1 MIKKQKHK
9 KHSSSFQIH
18 WILYRICLHMKA
30 CCPVVLVKI
39 LSEFWIGCH
48 TFSVNMIACSTVPC
62 MILVLSYVLHDRLW
76 CGFILCLTCTFKT
89 KRLHSLPIPKSFTL
103 TFFGKRIRAIIKTS
117 WRISD
122 GYGFKFP
129 LFVVILYLY
138 ERPVLNGLWIW
149 EGRMSSNFTTSLFP
163 NFHEFV
169 IHLLSDAWLYLLLSN
184 SLHLKKGVFSSSAWN
199 WLFHFSRIF

>member
-1 MIKKQKHK
+1 MCFWVKIIREELSKGFLCSYMVAHNEVQNLTLSEGIVNSLKWTHVPKANRNFDPSTTMIKKQKHK

-103 TFFGKRIRAIIKTS
+103 TFLVRES
-117 WRISD
+117 
-122 GYGFKFP
+122 
-129 LFVVILYLY
+129 
-138 ERPVLNGLWIW
+138 E
-149 EGRMSSNFTTSLFP
+149 
-163 NFHEFV
+163 
-169 IHLLSDAWLYLLLSN
+169 LL
-184 SLHLKKGVFSSSAWN
+184 
-199 WLFHFSRIF
+199 